1 MSLNR
6 KIYLFTTI
14 LFFVSSISKGAEYYF
29 FSTKPINYYRINGF
43 EFLPKDLNLEFLDS
57 LNKFYNNNERSYT
70 IIKSQNTYKLHVRC
84 TLDFFQLSENRI
96 ENLYKFDNS
105 GYLCKSH
112 FFERDGKNYALGGY
126 GFWTHHQDLLVL
138 DEELGSWEFVSTTN
152 QPLNF
157 TGSVISIHSGFL
169 ILFGSYKNT
178 RTNLNKIENHGW
190 FLDWETKKWDK
201 IDIKLDGIDVSDFR
215 NLDISGKINLKDYYV
230 FGTDDVDMDKR
241 GLFFIDKVSLEIFY
255 LQKGNLDL
263 FKSPYIQVI
272 DNAIYFQS
280 LDGTHQIQDIPS
292 LQKNSKKVGQ
302 IEILKDSKSFL
313 GNRKF
318 LLLILIGFFI
328 ITLFSYFYWIRKKG
342 KPEKEIAIEV
352 NNPDGIIG
360 VIQKLT
366 PSSGQTLDIDA
377 LDLLFGIHDIP
388 NFDNRRVRRS
398 RIIMDINTNYRYM
411 KGKDLIKRVKKSDD
425 KRFTYYN
432 IEL

>member
-1 MSLNR
+1 
-6 KIYLFTTI
+6 
-14 LFFVSSISKGAEYYF
+14 
-29 FSTKPINYYRINGF
+29 
-43 EFLPKDLNLEFLDS
+43 
-57 LNKFYNNNERSYT
+57 
-70 IIKSQNTYKLHVRC
+70 
-84 TLDFFQLSENRI
+84 
-96 ENLYKFDNS
+96 
-105 GYLCKSH
+105 
-112 FFERDGKNYALGGY
+112 
-126 GFWTHHQDLLVL
+126 LVL

-178 RTNLNKIENHGW
+178 RTNLNERENHGW

-318 LLLILIGFFI
+318 LILILIGFFI

-366 PSSGQTLDIDA
+366 PSTGQTLDIDA
-377 LDLLFGIHDIP
+377 LDLLLGIHDIP